1 MDARHLPFPS
11 SSDEDDDDD
20 SRSSSSSSASTRSRS
35 HSRSSS
41 GSVCGSS
48 RSASPGPP
56 KKTPRRRRRG
66 RTPAVAA
73 GPRVVRKSRRLKAND
88 RERNRMQNLN
98 GALDQLRRVLPALPD
113 ESKLTKIETLRLAHN
128 YIWALAETL
137 RMADLLPGPP
147 FPEQHQRAPE
157 EHWSS
162 PSSASSSS
170 SSSPSP
176 SSPGSGGALRHEDA
190 LWGAARA
197 GLLHGRAPVTA

>member
-20 SRSSSSSSASTRSRS
+20 SRSNTSTSTRSRS

-66 RTPAVAA
+66 RTPAPAA

-137 RMADLLPGPP
+137 RMADLLPGAP
-147 FPEQHQRAPE
+147 FPEQHQQQQRATE
-157 EHWSS
+157 ERWSS
-162 PSSASSSS
+162 SSSS

-176 SSPGSGGALRHEDA
+176 SSPDSGGALRHEDA

-197 GLLHGRAPVTA
+197 GLLHGRPPLTA